1 MINEAGI
8 TVVSYKRLH
17 DAVVYDN
24 IVFWDAGFIKGHF
37 SKTGVELKIIH
48 MCSRVCT
55 SSRVGC
61 ILDNMKT

>member
-37 SKTGVELKIIH
+37 SKTGV
-48 MCSRVCT
+48 
-55 SSRVGC
+55 
-61 ILDNMKT
+61 